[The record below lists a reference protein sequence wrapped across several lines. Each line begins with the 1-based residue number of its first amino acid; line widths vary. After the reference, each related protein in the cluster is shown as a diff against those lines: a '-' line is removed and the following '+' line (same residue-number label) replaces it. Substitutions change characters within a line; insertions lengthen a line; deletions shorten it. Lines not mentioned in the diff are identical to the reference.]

1 MNESITNK
9 LIYRFADN
17 ESICNL
23 PRVLT
28 ESLQVISQ
36 FLSNHDN
43 NKLCIVF
50 PSKDH
55 VAQWLIPPLIF
66 DLLLSDFE
74 KYKDDINKAYLS
86 YKPGDK
92 LFLNNKAI
100 VEWIRHDHDTVTFVT
115 KAGKNSSGAQITV
128 NKQQVLK
135 LRKAPQKRVLSSIRT
150 VKSVLPKRIKTP
162 TENLLEIETYG
173 NRKFVHNSLCLI
185 STFKSYDDSIR
196 EVLLK
201 NAEIDKYFKPGK
213 IDDIGNVSEISP
225 FLISNNFTNLLS
237 YFYLSQYSP
246 VSKIIIDGFNSL
258 TPRGDFSDIYKEF
271 NIPTILITDLSEIE
285 SFSEIKN
292 LGFEFFNFAS
302 ENITVGE
309 IVGNSPF
316 EPFEQKLKRSV
327 SFKFDTK
334 LCNDANLE
342 VAAKKLHSLPPDDSD
357 NNLNILK
364 ISLIQLFNLLSRICY
379 VPDNSEISMFNEKI
393 NSIEAHFSD
402 CRLWLGESEAL
413 IEEAISHLRNYIV
426 SLSEGKTSK
435 CIKLEELTSHKYD
448 YIICPTGGEASSL
461 RSYLIRLDV
470 KVISLSELSDNL
482 LSHKSLKAV
491 LTGWPKSTNL
501 NKLLSS
507 FLFSKVTVLF
517 YHFENKYY
525 NSFRRRNLANSKNVR
540 TTISKTGNRTSD
552 NNSENGFEKY
562 FKGDSVTEPIDDNNT
577 PDIFDFEFK
586 IEATQYSKYSGKG
599 DLAESSKARRIDFE
613 NDTFIYATDSHK
625 FLVINELIDSLK
637 PNPKLHSKTFE
648 ALKVGD
654 IISFINTDRDVLV
667 ELVQKGT
674 KPDELTAIEKWT
686 GLWKNLLR
694 EHYAST
700 GNDFTKLVED
710 LRDYECNKHP
720 ATIKN
725 WLQDDN
731 LIGPHS
737 DDDLLSI
744 AMLTNSELLGENIN
758 TVREAIN
765 KMISLRFQASTV
777 VRDKIKGELRS
788 IANSSIINSSVEI
801 EDLGRVEIMKIID
814 LKREPMDIDK
824 KYVNRLLTKE
834 LI

>member
-23 PRVLT
+23 PSVLT
-28 ESLQVISQ
+28 ESIQVTSQ

-43 NKLCIVF
+43 NKLCLVF
-50 PSKDH
+50 PSKDY

-74 KYKDDINKAYLS
+74 KYKDDINKTYLS
-86 YKPGDK
+86 YKSGEK

-100 VEWIRHDHDTVTFVT
+100 VEWVRHDHDTVTFIT

-135 LRKAPQKRVLSSIRT
+135 LRKAPQTRILSSIKT
-150 VKSVLPKRIKTP
+150 VTSVLPKRIKTP

-196 EVLLK
+196 EVLLN
-201 NAEIDKYFKPGK
+201 NAEIDDYFKPGK
-213 IDDIGNVSEISP
+213 IDDSGNESETSP

-237 YFYLSQYSP
+237 YFYLSEYPP

-258 TPRGDFSDIYKEF
+258 TPRGDFSDIDKEF

-285 SFSEIKN
+285 SFAEIKN
-292 LGFEFFNFAS
+292 LGFEVFNFTS

-309 IVGNSPF
+309 IVHKSPF

-327 SFKFDTK
+327 SFKLDTK
-334 LCNDANLE
+334 LCNDTNLE
-342 VAAKKLHSLPPDDSD
+342 DAAQKLHSLTQDDSD
-357 NNLNILK
+357 DNLNILK
-364 ISLIQLFNLLSRICY
+364 ISLVQLFNLLSRICY
-379 VPDNSEISMFNEKI
+379 VPDDLEVSTFNEKI
-393 NSIEAHFSD
+393 SSIEAHFLD
-402 CRLWLGESEAL
+402 CRLWLGQSEAL
-413 IEEAISHLRNYIV
+413 IEEAIYHLKNYIK
-426 SLSEGKTSK
+426 SLSDGKTSK
-435 CIKLEELTSHKYD
+435 CIKLEELLDHRYD
-448 YIICPTGGEASSL
+448 YIICPTGDEASIL
-461 RSYLIRLDV
+461 KRHLTRADL
-470 KVISLSELSDNL
+470 KVISLADLNDNL

-517 YHFENKYY
+517 YQFENKYY
-525 NSFRRRNLANSKNVR
+525 NSFRRRNLANSKNIR
-540 TTISKTGNRTSD
+540 ATISNTGNRTSD
-552 NNSENGFEKY
+552 NNSENGFERF
-562 FKGDSVTEPIDDNNT
+562 FKGDSITESIDVNNT
-577 PDIFDFEFK
+577 PDIFDFELK

-599 DLAESSKARRIDFE
+599 NLAESSKARRIDFE

-625 FLVINELIDSLK
+625 FIEINELIDSLK
-637 PNPKLHSKTFE
+637 PNPKLYSKTFE

-654 IISFINTDRDVLV
+654 IIAFINTDRDVLV
-667 ELVQKGT
+667 ELVQKRT
-674 KPDELTAIEKWT
+674 KPDELASIEKWI

-694 EHYAST
+694 EHYTST
-700 GNDFTKLVED
+700 DNDFTKLVED
-710 LRDYECNKHP
+710 LRNYECQKHP

-731 LIGPHS
+731 LIGPDS
-737 DDDLLSI
+737 DNDLLSI
-744 AMLTNSELLGENIN
+744 AMLTNSELLSENIN

-765 KMISLRFQASTV
+765 KMTSLRFQTSTV
-777 VRDKIKGELRS
+777 VRERIKREIKL
-788 IANSSIINSSVEI
+788 IADTSIINSSVEL
-801 EDLGRVEIMKIID
+801 ENLGRVEFLKVTD
-814 LKREPMDIDK
+814 LNGKPQEIDK
-824 KYVNRLLTKE
+824 KYINRLLKKE